1 MQRRHFLQT
10 LAAAPA
16 ILSAQT
22 PRPPNIVFILADD
35 LGYGDIGCFGQNRI
49 RTPNIDRL
57 AGEGIRF
64 TQAYSGS
71 TVCAP
76 SRCCLMTGKHTGHAT
91 IRGNQ
96 KPELGLGA
104 AETTVASAL
113 KAAGYETALFGKWGL
128 GGPGTGSLPNT
139 RGFDH
144 FYGYLDQQHAHNA
157 YPEHLWNNQNEVFLT
172 ENWFHGRKRFAPDLF
187 ADRAI
192 DFLAASRQKPFFLYF
207 ATILPHANN
216 ELGRIQANGMESPD
230 LGPYGDRPWPE
241 VEKTF
246 AAAVTRVDSYVGRIL
261 EAIDRAGMT
270 ENTLVV
276 FSSDNG
282 PHAEGNHSSTFF
294 ESSGPFHGIKRD
306 LYEGGIRVPAVS
318 RWKGTIRPGQVS
330 GAQWAFWDFLP
341 SACEL
346 ARTAPPAGIDGVNA
360 LPALL
365 EGKPVRHE
373 YFYWEFHEGGF
384 AQALR
389 QGNWKLVRQRPKFD
403 YELFDL
409 EKDPAERHNVA
420 RQNPEVVGTLRKVME
435 SARSPH
441 PAFPVA

>member
-330 GAQWAFWDFLP
+330 GAQWAFWDSFLP
-341 SACEL
+341 HANSREPGRRPASTALTPCRLCLKESPSGMSISTGSSTRAASPRLTPGQLESWSARGRNSTTSSL
-346 ARTAPPAGIDGVNA
+346 IWKRIP
-360 LPALL
+360 
-365 EGKPVRHE
+365 
-373 YFYWEFHEGGF
+373 
-384 AQALR
+384 LR
-389 QGNWKLVRQRPKFD
+389 D
-403 YELFDL
+403 T
-409 EKDPAERHNVA
+409 
-420 RQNPEVVGTLRKVME
+420 TLRGKIRRL
-435 SARSPH
+435 SALC
-441 PAFPVA
+441 AK